1 MKKQNILI
9 TGGFGLLGKP
19 LILKLINLKHNIF
32 ILEKKKN
39 FKRLIFLPKKPK
51 MIIQGDFT
59 NKKLV
64 GSIIKKNKIN
74 AIFHLGAIT
83 QVLDSLKKPYETHS
97 VNVMGTINFLENI
110 RLINKKIT
118 FIYSSSDKAYGEL
131 NKRKE
136 YKEDDTLD
144 GIYPYDVSK
153 SASDL
158 ICQSYSKT
166 YGMKVGII
174 RCGNIYGP
182 GDLNLGRLIPEV
194 ILSTIAK
201 KKFIIRSNGR
211 ARRDYVFVEDVVD
224 AYLKLFN
231 KIKSSKGHL
240 KIYNVS
246 SKFNYSVLQVVN
258 MILKKMNSVK
268 LKSIVSNTSK
278 QELNFQRLNYSK
290 IKRDLGWK
298 PKTDMQIGLEKT
310 ISWYIKFYKF
320 LKNNKK

>member
-1 MKKQNILI
+1 M
-9 TGGFGLLGKP
+9 
-19 LILKLINLKHNIF
+19 
-32 ILEKKKN
+32 
-39 FKRLIFLPKKPK
+39 
-51 MIIQGDFT
+51 
-59 NKKLV
+59 
-64 GSIIKKNKIN
+64 
-74 AIFHLGAIT
+74 
-83 QVLDSLKKPYETHS
+83 
-97 VNVMGTINFLENI
+97 
-110 RLINKKIT
+110 
-118 FIYSSSDKAYGEL
+118 
-131 NKRKE
+131 
-136 YKEDDTLD
+136 D

-166 YGMKVGII
+166 YGLKIGII

-182 GDLNLGRLIPEV
+182 GDLNLGRLVPEV

-201 KKFIIRSNGR
+201 KKFIIRSNGK
-211 ARRDYVFVEDVVD
+211 ARRDYVFVEDVVG

-231 KIKSSKGHL
+231 KIKSSKDYL

-258 MILKKMNSVK
+258 MILKKMNNVK